1 MVIVGGGPAGLFA
14 AYTLASKAEVT
25 ILDFGRMPEK
35 RTCPSQQTAF
45 CTKCNPCN
53 LTSGFGGAGLL
64 SSGLLNLSDEIGFP
78 QVTLDAIGRDNTR
91 QLIEEAD
98 QIFLKHGA
106 PKESFDPDDRFRVW
120 ERRAAEAGLKFVTAK
135 QRLIGTDNAK
145 PIILSIMEHLQKHKV
160 KLQSSVRVKS
170 VKPNTLSTN
179 KGRYDFD
186 FCLLAPGRSGMK
198 WLANVMEQL
207 KIKTR
212 HAPVDVGLR
221 IEVPATL
228 MEGLCSIQRDPK
240 ILIHTRK
247 YDDLVRTF
255 CVNHNGYVVREQYE
269 THACV
274 NGHSFS
280 NAQSGNT
287 NFAFLVRVQLTKP
300 VEDTTRYAESIA
312 QQVTLLG
319 GGKPI
324 IQRLADLENHRRST
338 HERIASANIQPTLK
352 DATPGDISMAFPKR
366 LIDNILEGLQT
377 LNKMIPGIYS
387 GTTLLYA
394 PEVKYSAMTVK
405 TNRYFETPIEGLY
418 VAGDGAG
425 LSRGIIPAAVTGLWV
440 AKHIHEKHL

>member
-14 AYTLASKAEVT
+14 AYKLASKAEVT
-25 ILDFGRMPEK
+25 VLDVGRMPDK
-35 RTCPSQQTAF
+35 RKCPSQQTAF

-64 SSGLLNLSDEIGFP
+64 SSGLLNLSIEIGFP
-78 QVTLDAIGRDNTR
+78 QVTLDAIERDRAR
-91 QLIEEAD
+91 QLIEEVD
-98 QIFLKHGA
+98 RIFLNFGA
-106 PKESFDPDDRFRVW
+106 PKEAFTPDERFRIW

-135 QRLIGTDNAK
+135 QRLIGTDNAT
-145 PIILSIMEHLQKHKV
+145 PIILALMDYLRRNKV
-160 KLQSSVRVKS
+160 KLRSGVKVETVS
-170 VKPNTLSTN
+170 PGYLTTN
-179 KGRYDFD
+179 KGRFEFD
-186 FCLLAPGRSGMK
+186 KCLLAPGRSGMK
-198 WLANVMEQL
+198 WLANIMGQL
-207 KIKTR
+207 GIQTR
-212 HAPVDVGLR
+212 HAPVDLGVR
-221 IEVPATL
+221 VEVPATL
-228 MEGLCSIQRDPK
+228 MESLCAIQRDPK
-240 ILIHTRK
+240 ILIHTQN

-255 CVNHNGYVVREQYE
+255 CVNHNGFVVREQYE

-280 NAQSGNT
+280 NIQSGNT
-287 NFAFLVRVQLTKP
+287 NFAFLVRVQLTEP

-352 DATPGDISMAFPKR
+352 DVTPGDISMALPKR

-394 PEVKYSAMTVK
+394 PEVKYSAMTVE
-405 TNRYFETPIEGLY
+405 TDRHFETPVEGLY

-440 AKHIHEKHL
+440 AEHICSKL